1 MTSNAR
7 INPDGSIDL
16 PAEMLERLGMTSGTE
31 VTLEEI
37 PGGIKLR
44 LTSDEAIRRLQA
56 WTREALKNA
65 EINSVDTF
73 IADRRRSAKQE

>member
-16 PAEMLERLGMTSGTE
+16 PAEMLERLGMGSGTE

-37 PGGIKLR
+37 PGGISVR

-56 WTREALKNA
+56 WTREALKDA
-65 EINSVDTF
+65 EINSVDAF
-73 IADRRRSAKQE
+73 IADRRRSAEQE